1 MSNRQCFYL
10 NADAD
15 VDITADTE
23 IPMPRFPNGL
33 FKISELYKFYLK

>member
-1 MSNRQCFYL
+1 MSNRQFLYL

-15 VDITADTE
+15 ANPE

-33 FKISELYKFYLK
+33 FKISGLYKFYLK